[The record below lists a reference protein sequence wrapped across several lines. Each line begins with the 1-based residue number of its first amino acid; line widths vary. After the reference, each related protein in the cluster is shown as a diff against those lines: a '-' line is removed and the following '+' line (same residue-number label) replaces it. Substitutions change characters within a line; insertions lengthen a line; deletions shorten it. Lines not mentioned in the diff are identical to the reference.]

1 MPDLYTSGGL
11 ILDNVVTAEGRLLRG
26 QIGGNALY
34 SAAGAAIW
42 IDHVGVIGRV
52 PAGYPLH
59 GIEAAQDGRIDL
71 SGVVREEAVV
81 THEEWFF
88 YGEDGERIDQLHA
101 TAAQADAF
109 GMTGESVSRAKAADF
124 MRHLAV
130 AGAKGAG
137 FGAFRLAHPVLPQIC
152 PQALWRAAAI
162 HLAPNPPEAQLAMA
176 QAARAAG
183 LLVTCDPGHFAAG
196 MDEAYL
202 DRLLP
207 LVDAFLPSA
216 REARLLYPDLAPE
229 EAARTL
235 ARRTRKL
242 AAVKLGAAGSVI
254 AEADGTTH
262 RIAAVK
268 AAAIDPTGAGDAWC
282 GGLLAGLH
290 LGEEPQQAALRASVT
305 AAIAVEHRGPLP
317 LMSLAKA
324 QARSRLDA
332 ALTGSTTAR
341 NN

>member
-34 SAAGAAIW
+34 SAAGAALW
-42 IDHVGVIGRV
+42 IDRVGVIGRV

-59 GIEAAQDGRIDL
+59 RIEAAQDGRIDL
-71 SGVVREEAVV
+71 SGVAREEAVV

-88 YGEDGERIDQLHA
+88 YGEDGERLDQLHA
-101 TAAQADAF
+101 TPAQADAF
-109 GMTGESVSRAKAADF
+109 GLTGESVSQERAAEF
-124 MRHLAV
+124 MQELA
-130 AGAKGAG
+130 GTGGNGSG
-137 FGAFRLAHPVLPQIC
+137 FGAFRLAHPVLPAIC

-162 HLAPNPPEAQLAMA
+162 HLAPNPPAAQLAMA

-196 MDEAYL
+196 MDEAFL

-216 REARLLYPDLAPE
+216 REARLLYPALPPE
-229 EAARTL
+229 EAARAL
-235 ARRTRKL
+235 ARRTRRC
-242 AAVKLGAAGSVI
+242 AGVKLGAAGSVI

-268 AAAIDPTGAGDAWC
+268 AAAVDPTGAGDAWC

-290 LGEEPQQAALRASVT
+290 LGEEPRQAALRASVT

-317 LMSLAKA
+317 LMSLPWAE
-324 QARSRLDA
+324 ARLRLEA
-332 ALTGSTTAR
+332 TRTSFNPAF